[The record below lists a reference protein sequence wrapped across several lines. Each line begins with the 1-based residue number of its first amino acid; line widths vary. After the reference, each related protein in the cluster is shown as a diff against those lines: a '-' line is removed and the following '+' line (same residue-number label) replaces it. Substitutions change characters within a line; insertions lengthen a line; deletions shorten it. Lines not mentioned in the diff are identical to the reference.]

1 MVLPSAS
8 IPANESSSFPRAR
21 KNRNRNFAIS
31 TFLLEPADFLPLFS
45 GLSFRRLW
53 TPSLRST
60 PRSSAPPGGLARSS
74 APRQLCPAP
83 GGRAPPAPRAGARPQ
98 RVRPRRS
105 EPDRAPPGGRAGAR
119 PRVPRST
126 RPAPGGRAPRPA
138 PAPAPHSSARWTRPA
153 RAPRRRSPTRT
164 PVEAPRARSEP
175 SARAVPAPISG
186 GREPAPIYGGRVA
199 STGSPQASTSPFLF
213 LHILCLSVHRF
224 CSSRDAVRSH
234 SFHWI
239 LDVTSL
245 SQYLDSLSY
254 YT

>member
-1 MVLPSAS
+1 VLPA
-8 IPANESSSFPRAR
+8 ALPRASCG
-21 KNRNRNFAIS
+21 A
-31 TFLLEPADFLPLFS
+31 
-45 GLSFRRLW
+45 G
-53 TPSLRST
+53 
-60 PRSSAPPGGLARSS
+60 
-74 APRQLCPAP
+74 P

-119 PRVPRST
+119 PLVPRST
-126 RPAPGGRAPRPA
+126 RPAGGGRAPRPA

-199 STGSPQASTSPFLF
+199 STGGYVIVDEKLPRFVVPDLTGFKLKPYISQCARDLTASTS
-213 LHILCLSVHRF
+213 
-224 CSSRDAVRSH
+224 A
-234 SFHWI
+234 
-239 LDVTSL
+239 TSAETTENK
-245 SQYLDSLSY
+245 S
-254 YT
+254 